1 MTDTIAAMRA
11 RQPRFDT
18 IVQLVREKGTD
29 SLSHFGN
36 GYTHEGGY
44 SLQQNPEEFASLL
57 LLLRERAMIHSRR
70 AGLLR
75 RPLYLEIGS
84 ASGGAARML
93 YEEIGFTAMISID
106 DHGHHR
112 WVEQAANWQ
121 TVPMQTFVGDSH
133 GSEAKEFVHRQ
144 LSFVDDPIVAFIDG
158 DHSYEGARAD
168 SLLMKPYL
176 RSGSLVI
183 FHDTVACEGVQRV
196 FDETSA
202 WAVKIA
208 NYVGGGYRPLGIGVL
223 EVL

>member
-1 MTDTIAAMRA
+1 MDSIAAMRA
-11 RQPRFDT
+11 RQPRFDAT
-18 IVQLVREKGTD
+18 VQRVREKGTD

-36 GYTHEGGY
+36 GYLHEGGY

-57 LLLRERAMIHSRR
+57 FLLRERAVIHSRR

-84 ASGGAARML
+84 ASGGAARMI
-93 YEEIGFTAMISID
+93 YEEIGFTSMISID

-112 WVEQAANWQ
+112 WIEQAANWEN
-121 TVPMQTFVGDSH
+121 VPMQPFVGDSH
-133 GSEAKEFVHRQ
+133 GPAAKKFVHDQ
-144 LSFVDDPIVAFIDG
+144 LAHDDDPIVAFIDG
-158 DHSYEGARAD
+158 DHSYDGALAD
-168 SLLMKPYL
+168 SLLLKPYL

-183 FHDTVACEGVQRV
+183 YHDTVACDGVQRV